1 MKTSAP
7 TLSPLLRSDAQ
18 GLLLADLFLDASAE
32 HSLSELAASSG
43 TAVPTAMREV
53 DRLVEAG
60 FALDRRVGAT
70 RLVRANADH
79 PMFGAIRELVLYA
92 YGPVA
97 VLTPLLRKTMGIDQ
111 AYIYGSWAAR
121 ITGTSGKDPADIDV
135 LLISG
140 LSSFETYQIATQAT
154 QIMKRQVNV
163 HNLSEAEWN
172 STESGFVKDLKSREM
187 IEINLGQ
194 QISNRPSKAHS
205 TGTA

>member
-18 GLLLADLFLDASAE
+18 GLLLADLFLDPAEE
-32 HSLSELAASSG
+32 HSLSQMANTAG

-70 RLVRANADH
+70 RLVRANANH
-79 PMFGAIRELVLYA
+79 PMFGAVRELVLYA

-97 VLTPLLRKTMGIDQ
+97 VLTPLLRKVEGIEK

-121 ITGTSGKDPADIDV
+121 VKGEPGADPGDIDV
-135 LLISG
+135 LLISD
-140 LSSFETYQIATQAT
+140 LTSFETYEIGKKAAD
-154 QIMKRQVNV
+154 IMRRDVNV
-163 HNLSEAEWN
+163 YNLSEVEWE
-172 STESGFVKDLKSREM
+172 SADSGFVKTVKSRPI
-187 IEINLGQ
+187 IELDLAI
-194 QISNRPSKAHS
+194 
-205 TGTA
+205 

>member
-18 GLLLADLFLDASAE
+18 GLLLADLFLDPSEE
-32 HSLSELAASSG
+32 HSLTQMANTAG

-70 RLVRANADH
+70 RLVRANANH
-79 PMFGAIRELVLYA
+79 PMFGAVRELVLYA

-97 VLTPLLRKTMGIDQ
+97 VLTPLLRKVEGIEK

-121 ITGTSGKDPADIDV
+121 VKGEPGADPGDIDV
-135 LLISG
+135 LLISD
-140 LSSFETYQIATQAT
+140 LTSFETYEIGKKAAD
-154 QIMKRQVNV
+154 IMRRDVNV
-163 HNLSEAEWN
+163 YNLSEVEWE
-172 STESGFVKDLKSREM
+172 SADSGFVKTVKSRPI
-187 IEINLGQ
+187 IELDLAI
-194 QISNRPSKAHS
+194 
-205 TGTA
+205 